1 MIEACAIFMMAEL
14 IISPDLQGFSKPMPK
29 NVNLQRSSRNIQ
41 EIFDP
46 SSIKSHSENYPRFFT
61 VQFEEIS
68 SRQINPYNIIETVP
82 EDNLPL

>member
-1 MIEACAIFMMAEL
+1 MMAEL
-14 IISPDLQGFSKPMPK
+14 IITPDPQGSSKPMPK

-46 SSIKSHSENYPRFFT
+46 SSIKSLDENYPRFFT
-61 VQFEEIS
+61 VHFEEIS
-68 SRQINPYNIIETVP
+68 SRQINPYNIIEAVP